1 MHTTM
6 LIRITLNLLFLGLGS
21 IFLHAQGLNLEWATA
36 FGPGSSSV
44 GTEIAVDAEGNHF
57 VSGVI
62 QSSSVPVDLNPSP
75 LPEDTAFAQPFSIFI
90 AKYSPQGNYLWSH
103 SLPGQISTGQ
113 SLFAGL
119 ALAPNGD
126 VALCSG
132 TSQRVDV
139 DPSAGELLI
148 GKEDSYTIYVIR
160 YSSDG
165 RLVWATEFPLIKSSA
180 GNTNHQFAFKG
191 LAFTTAEALVFSGT
205 IYVNGQDSL
214 TFDFDAAGAGLE
226 LTTNGRRPNFFIG
239 KLDREGRTEWAGLIN
254 GSSISNAD
262 QLYDIALDS
271 KDDIYLS
278 GTINGEDDFYDF
290 DIGPE
295 ENKLTLP
302 VGTRRSAFL
311 VKYDTNGKLLRTGL
325 TTDGLATGRSIAIDE
340 ADNVYQLGF
349 YTGEVNF
356 NLQEGDPIRI
366 GDGSGNTFLT
376 KYDANGAF
384 VWGYETARESVGGA
398 NPVDIFCD
406 QKGYLYLAGSVAGG
420 FNFDFLGG
428 NKILQPETTNWN
440 LPFLAKYSTQAE
452 LIYAFGFAETS
463 FSAARGVAT
472 DAKSNVYVTGGFRNT
487 TDFDPSDGVFELTG
501 SNINSLYT
509 AKFAP
514 CFFDEAAQA
523 LCDGDTIRV
532 GSTVITQSGDY
543 PISFLTVD
551 GCDSVVLYQITVNP
565 LPDAGISVSGGTLT
579 LAQEGAQYA
588 WYNCSTEELILG
600 ETGQS
605 FTPTVSGTYG
615 ALVVLGPCFAPTECV
630 EVVVSSL
637 FEATLAM
644 GLQVWPNPTQDQLH
658 ISLSTALPANALLRI
673 LDLSGRTQLLERITT
688 NPMQLSI
695 SQLPAGVYLIRVESE
710 LGVSGVEKVVRW

>member
-1 MHTTM
+1 M
-6 LIRITLNLLFLGLGS
+6 LIRTTLSLLLFGLGNMM
-21 IFLHAQGLNLEWATA
+21 LHAQGLNLEWATA
-36 FGPGSSSV
+36 FGLGGSSV
-44 GTEIAVDAEGNHF
+44 GTEIVVDAEGNHY
-57 VSGVI
+57 VSGVL
-62 QSSSVPVDLNPSP
+62 QSNVPVDLNPSP
-75 LPEDTAFAQPFSIFI
+75 LPGDTAFAQPFSIFI
-90 AKYSPQGNYLWSH
+90 AKYNPQGNYLWSH

-119 ALAPNGD
+119 AIAPNGD

-132 TSQRVDV
+132 TSQRIDA
-139 DPSAGELLI
+139 DPSAAELLI

-165 RLVWATEFPLIKSSA
+165 GLVWATEIPLTASSA

-191 LAFTTAEALVFSGT
+191 LSFTSTEALVFSGT

-254 GSSISNAD
+254 GSSNSSSD

-271 KDDIYLS
+271 KDNIYLS
-278 GTINGEDDFYDF
+278 GTINGEGAFYDF

-295 ENKLTLP
+295 EDNLALP
-302 VGTRRSAFL
+302 VGTRRAAFL

-325 TTDGLATGRSIAIDE
+325 TTDGLTNGRSIAIDE
-340 ADNVYQLGF
+340 ADNVYQIGF
-349 YTGEVNF
+349 YTGVVNF
-356 NLQEGDPIRI
+356 NLQEGDPIQI
-366 GDGSGNTFLT
+366 GDGSGNIYLT
-376 KYDANGAF
+376 KYSPNGDF
-384 VWGYETARESVGGA
+384 VWGYEAARVAAGSA

-406 QKGYLYLAGSVAGG
+406 QKGYLYLSGSVNGG

-428 NKILQPETTNWN
+428 NTPLQAVEPNN
-440 LPFLAKYSTQAE
+440 SLPFVAKYSTRAE
-452 LIYAFGFAETS
+452 LIYAFGFAETF

-472 DAKSNVYVTGGFRNT
+472 DAKSNVYVTGSFRNT

-501 SNINSLYT
+501 SNINSLFT

-514 CFFDEAAQA
+514 CFFGEAEQS
-523 LCDGDTIRV
+523 LCAGDTIRV
-532 GSTVITQSGDY
+532 GSTVITQAGDY

-551 GCDSVVLYQITVNP
+551 FCDSVVVYQITVSP
-565 LPDAGISVSGGTLT
+565 LPDAGISVSGGTLS

-588 WYNCSTEELILG
+588 WYNCSTQVLILG

-615 ALVVLGPCFAPTECV
+615 ALVVLGSCFAPTECV
-630 EVVVSSL
+630 EVVVSGL

-658 ISLSTALPANALLRI
+658 ISLSADLPANALLRI

-688 NPMQLSI
+688 DPMQLSI